1 MLVVGC
7 WAFDFLPI
15 QSSEEPP
22 RQTQVLVSHTTTVR
36 VKCERPT
43 LGLRLGEPRP
53 TTEDLRNVA
62 ILSRPAFSEGE
73 LRCAIRLF
81 LSPEAQARLQWLR
94 DIEDRIAAKPFL
106 LGWSDEE
113 DELCSSTHA
122 TLLEA
127 TRAMKQLKGQCF
139 VTAFIDDKRA

>member
-1 MLVVGC
+1 MYQPGTGYRFDTDEKA
-7 WAFDFLPI
+7 AFDQAVAAFHTAV
-15 QSSEEPP
+15 E
-22 RQTQVLVSHTTTVR
+22 RGGCGVSQNAFADIIR
-36 VKCERPT
+36 
-43 LGLRLGEPRP
+43 
-53 TTEDLRNVA
+53 A
-62 ILSRPAFSEGE
+62 AQPAFSEGE